1 MDVSAIL
8 SPILTI
14 GGMGLI
20 FGVGLGI
27 AAKKFAVPI
36 DERVEQ
42 IKENLPGANCGGCGF
57 AGCEAMAKSMASGE
71 SKVNACPVC
80 SEAQIEAIAEI
91 MGMKAD
97 KNDKKIAVV
106 RCKGNLKNAKQKFEY
121 VGLTTCEDAHLIGG
135 GPKICSYGCLGY
147 GSCAAQCQFDA
158 MHMVDGLPVIDRD
171 KCVGCGACERQ
182 CPRQIIHLVSS
193 HSSYHVDCV
202 SKDKGKEVKAGCKVG
217 CIGCGIC
224 VKQCESEAI
233 TLKENVAQIDSS
245 LCIECG
251 KCGTKCPTHAI
262 SNLLDEIGKQNLPL
276 SAKNQSGQQEI
287 SL

>member
-14 GGMGLI
+14 GGMGLV

-27 AAKKFAVPI
+27 AAKKFAVPV

-57 AGCEAMAKSMASGE
+57 AGCEAMAKSMAAGE

-80 SEAQIEAIAEI
+80 NSNQIEAIAEI
-91 MGMKAD
+91 MGIKAD
-97 KNDKKIAVV
+97 QNDKKIAVV
-106 RCKGNLKNAKQKFEY
+106 RCKGNLEHAKQKY
-121 VGLTTCEDAHLIGG
+121 DYLGLKTCEDAHLIGG
-135 GPKICSYGCLGY
+135 GPKMCSYGCLGY
-147 GSCAAQCQFDA
+147 GSCVNQCQFGA
-158 MHMVDGLPVIDRD
+158 MQMVDGLPVIDKE
-171 KCVGCGACERQ
+171 KCVGCGACEKQ
-182 CPRQIIHLVSS
+182 CPRQVIHLISPL
-193 HSSYHVDCV
+193 SSYHVDCV
-202 SKDKGKEVKAGCKVG
+202 SKDKGKEVKAGCQVG

-224 VKQCESEAI
+224 VKQCEAQAI
-233 TLKENVAQIDSS
+233 TLTENVAQIDSD
-245 LCIECG
+245 LCIACG
-251 KCGTKCPTHAI
+251 KCGAKCPTHAI

-276 SAKNQSGQQEI
+276 SAKPSSSHGEI